1 MPEKKVLLV
10 TCTSLQIQSYT
21 EAVSNTK
28 CKILQIIFVL
38 HTPQNDSLMKWN
50 AKIRMGV
57 AVVNE
62 GILLKH
68 LSGESEKNHE
78 PVTG

>member
-1 MPEKKVLLV
+1 MPEKNVLLV

-21 EAVSNTK
+21 EAVSNTT
-28 CKILQIIFVL
+28 CRILQILFVL
-38 HTPQNDSLMKWN
+38 HTPQNDLLQKWN

-62 GILLKH
+62 GILSKR
-68 LSGESEKNHE
+68 LSGESEKNYE

>member
-1 MPEKKVLLV
+1 MLEKEVLLV

-21 EAVSNTK
+21 EAVSNTT

-50 AKIRMGV
+50 AKI
-57 AVVNE
+57 
-62 GILLKH
+62 
-68 LSGESEKNHE
+68 
-78 PVTG
+78 

>member
-1 MPEKKVLLV
+1 
-10 TCTSLQIQSYT
+10 
-21 EAVSNTK
+21 
-28 CKILQIIFVL
+28 
-38 HTPQNDSLMKWN
+38 MKWN

-62 GILLKH
+62 GILSKH

>member
-21 EAVSNTK
+21 EAVSNTT
-28 CKILQIIFVL
+28 CKILQILCVL
-38 HTPQNDSLMKWN
+38 HAPQNDSVMKWN

-62 GILLKH
+62 GILSKR
-68 LSGESEKNHE
+68 LSGESEKNYE

>member
-21 EAVSNTK
+21 EAVSNSK
-28 CKILQIIFVL
+28 CKIL
-38 HTPQNDSLMKWN
+38 PQNDSLMKWN

-62 GILLKH
+62 GILSKH